1 MRTGV
6 LPDSNAIVTAD
17 YKRLV
22 VNFSHC
28 TLVADRRHK
37 CTHERLAVHVSSLI
51 FERQIS
57 VESGSYAVV
66 ERAMI
71 GRART

>member
-28 TLVADRRHK
+28 TLVADRRH
-37 CTHERLAVHVSSLI
+37 HVKAI
-51 FERQIS
+51 F
-57 VESGSYAVV
+57 
-66 ERAMI
+66 I
-71 GRART
+71 GNGF